1 MKDPSGCCT
10 PARRE
15 GSERHKETGGIVTVN
30 VASLPGNL
38 LVMLISAYK
47 PFITADEQLIRL
59 PAPWPAALMH
69 SECLSITRRHERCPQ
84 GRLTVHHRFFV
95 AVHFFTLASFNG
107 NLEARY
113 GTISSLYAIRHQR
126 MEMKRC
132 YESCLLDEAE
142 WFSYRIGSCES
153 FKWLS
158 FFFSFFFRLEK
169 HYFVERNMGCY
180 CIIVRWR

>member
-15 GSERHKETGGIVTVN
+15 GSERHKETGGIVTVS

-69 SECLSITRRHERCPQ
+69 SECLSITRRHKRCPQ

-113 GTISSLYAIRHQR
+113 GTISSLYAI
-126 MEMKRC
+126 
-132 YESCLLDEAE
+132 
-142 WFSYRIGSCES
+142 
-153 FKWLS
+153 
-158 FFFSFFFRLEK
+158 
-169 HYFVERNMGCY
+169 
-180 CIIVRWR
+180 

>member
-1 MKDPSGCCT
+1 MRSNNSFKVFHSHSNPLRLKSCSTEGISKIVLLIMKDPSGCCT
-10 PARRE
+10 PTRRE
-15 GSERHKETGGIVTVN
+15 GSERHKETGGIVTVS

-69 SECLSITRRHERCPQ
+69 SECLSITRRHKRCPQ

-113 GTISSLYAIRHQR
+113 GTISSLYAI
-126 MEMKRC
+126 
-132 YESCLLDEAE
+132 
-142 WFSYRIGSCES
+142 
-153 FKWLS
+153 
-158 FFFSFFFRLEK
+158 
-169 HYFVERNMGCY
+169 
-180 CIIVRWR
+180 